1 MEQLLRITNVPI
13 MIELKVQNARLNY
26 NQGTADVEISRD
38 KGNLQIK
45 SRPIKLRMDTFEAR
59 NSVVPTTGRS
69 IEQAAQKGK
78 NAAYQAT
85 ATMAREGQL
94 LLSAKLG
101 DDALDQIIESRS
113 DMSPDDFGITF
124 LPTTG
129 PNISWTPPDLTIQ
142 YQMDKLNFD
151 WKVNNG
157 NFEFIPG
164 NIEVNIAQRPDLIIE
179 YVGEPIY
186 VPPSASPN
194 FTPIDVK
201 A

>member
-59 NSVVPTTGRS
+59 NSVVPTTARS